1 MTDKTKILLK
11 KIFKYSFA
19 PLLEDLSVTL
29 SKLNEHVL
37 DSKSSLLNVIR
48 YSSDVGEVDS
58 YNLALMLDGM
68 KNISFRG
75 KGPVR
80 DIDFDKDFDM
90 WLKEEC

>member
-1 MTDKTKILLK
+1 
-11 KIFKYSFA
+11 
-19 PLLEDLSVTL
+19 
-29 SKLNEHVL
+29 
-37 DSKSSLLNVIR
+37 
-48 YSSDVGEVDS
+48 
-58 YNLALMLDGM
+58 MLDGM